1 MKNFFIHLANI
12 HFIDPSMNKWFDE
25 RDIDQIKESEKLF
38 VRKVKSDYSDKLLNR
53 IDKEILKV
61 GNIDE

>member
-1 MKNFFIHLANI
+1 
-12 HFIDPSMNKWFDE
+12 MNKWFDE